1 MPKGF
6 KTTKIDIEPTWE
18 SIGRMVERGYTTADQ
33 LKPALKL
40 ADTIRQA
47 QKQGKAGVVF
57 KFRSKR
63 SPVSVRVLPRRR

>member
-1 MPKGF
+1 MSKRVMR
-6 KTTKIDIEPTWE
+6 IDIEPTWE

-47 QKQGKAGVVF
+47 QKSGAKGVNF
-57 KFRSKR
+57 SFRSRK
-63 SPVSVRVLPRRR
+63 SPVRVKVLKR